1 MSVQTVSSP
10 ATQTVVS
17 LSLRRLSP
25 HPANPN
31 RMSDAAFNKLVKH
44 IERTGQYEPIIV
56 RKHPVRKNAFQ
67 ILNGHH
73 RARALSRLGHSR
85 ADCVVFA
92 ADDAQSLVYIATL
105 NKLTG
110 RDNAQKKSRLIEQLC
125 KHYNSKDLS
134 RMLPESRTAIEK
146 LDCLAR
152 QQPLPK
158 PKCQTP
164 FLVPMTFFVTE
175 PQHRLIS
182 EAFEKAAREN
192 EQGSRTE
199 KRLRALCRIAKDYLA
214 KDVF

>member
-1 MSVQTVSSP
+1 MSAQTASSP
-10 ATQTVVS
+10 ARQTVVS
-17 LSLRRLSP
+17 LSLRRLIA

-31 RMSDAAFNKLVKH
+31 RMSDAAFGKLVKH

-56 RKHPVRKNAFQ
+56 RRHPLRNNAFQ

-73 RARALSRLGHSR
+73 RVRALSRLNYTR

-92 ADDAQSLVYIATL
+92 ADDAQAMVYLATL

-110 RDNAQKKSRLIEQLC
+110 RDNAQKKGRLIEQLC
-125 KHYNSKDLS
+125 KRYLSKDLS
-134 RMLPESRTAIEK
+134 RMLPESKAAIEK

-182 EAFEKAAREN
+182 EAFEKAGAEN
-192 EQGSRTE
+192 ENGSRTE
-199 KRLRALCRIAKDYLA
+199 KRLRALCRIAKDFLA